1 MKFADQRPGMKFY
14 ISVEVELDTIDKDA
28 GAETM
33 ESIARGIHE
42 LVGAQFMQGGADL
55 YGYEGPFATK
65 VSTTNIPFNEGEQ

>member
-1 MKFADQRPGMKFY
+1 MKLF

-42 LVGAQFMQGGADL
+42 LVAAQYMEGGEDL
-55 YGYEGPFATK
+55 YGYEGPYATQIRT
-65 VSTTNIPFNEGEQ
+65 VNIPFDERQQ